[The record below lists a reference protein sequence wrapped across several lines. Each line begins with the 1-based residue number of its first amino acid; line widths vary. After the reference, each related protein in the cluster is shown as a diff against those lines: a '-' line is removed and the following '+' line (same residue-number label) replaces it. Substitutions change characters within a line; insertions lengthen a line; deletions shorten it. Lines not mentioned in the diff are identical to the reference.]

1 MAKKYKL
8 KKGVK
13 KKNGRNIIPLR
24 AKFEALQLAEGD
36 MILKEVL
43 AVIVEKYDLDGNK
56 PSYTKHAGSTINRFR
71 EEIGKK
77 LKAKDKE
84 AVALAEEFE
93 VEYDGKVGS
102 TEELEEEAAE

>member
-1 MAKKYKL
+1 MAQKKYKL

-24 AKFEALQLAEGD
+24 AKFEALQLVEGD
-36 MILKEVL
+36 MICKEAL

-71 EEIGKK
+71 EEVGKK
-77 LKAKDKE
+77 LKAKNEE
-84 AVALAEEFE
+84 AVALADEFE
-93 VEYDGKVGS
+93 VEYERE
-102 TEELEEEAAE
+102 EELEEEVAE